1 MSILRVKDENGNII
15 PIPAIKGDKGDPG
28 KPPVLGE
35 DYFTDADKKE
45 MVAAVLAAMPTWSGG
60 AY

>member
-28 KPPVLGE
+28 KSPVVGV
-35 DYFTDADKKE
+35 DYFTDADKQE
-45 MVAAVLAAMPTWSGG
+45 IVEAVLAAMPTWNGG